1 MHAMVRGRG
10 SRPPAAA
17 CNLGLLLALAVLFPG
32 CAGSWGLFGAPP
44 KTVRKNALQSPD
56 PPGEL
61 DPALA
66 LARFRELDVDGSGTL
81 TRGEC
86 IALLEELGVPVG
98 DDGLELIMAELDLV
112 GNGHITLTAFEQW
125 AAENLGPGRSAMKAV
140 LVHAVEVMQE
150 MDILKVLLLP
160 MVVTYMYTWVQW
172 IQRKIYDIL
181 YTQIRF
187 QDPASVAALRE
198 YLKLKRTDA
207 YTNMEVTAQ
216 TEERAGDTAILL
228 ESNVLSDSDST
239 MYDIHTLDAAPMSIS
254 HLPVIGESEY
264 FVDPTVSKFRLPFLW
279 LTKSFESAP
288 LWNSLPPQLRE
299 LVTQATQIYNNMLK
313 GEQQSSHERRLT
325 NGQTVVASAFKWNE
339 ALLVKMIDEANQLVE
354 KKRTKSCEIMQ
365 ISGGTR
371 WERKHTPPRNMASI
385 VLEQPAVALLEDIRS
400 EPTFC
405 NPCRWIESN
414 NVPNSSK
421 PVASDCIRCGRAGN
435 SMVHETGT
443 RKKRSHI
450 NAFTCYMGRQAMA
463 SPAFCKRLRSSTR

>member
-1 MHAMVRGRG
+1 MVRGRG

-279 LTKSFESAP
+279 LTNSFESAP

-299 LVTQATQIYNNMLK
+299 LVTQATQI
-313 GEQQSSHERRLT
+313 
-325 NGQTVVASAFKWNE
+325 
-339 ALLVKMIDEANQLVE
+339 
-354 KKRTKSCEIMQ
+354 
-365 ISGGTR
+365 
-371 WERKHTPPRNMASI
+371 
-385 VLEQPAVALLEDIRS
+385 
-400 EPTFC
+400 
-405 NPCRWIESN
+405 
-414 NVPNSSK
+414 
-421 PVASDCIRCGRAGN
+421 
-435 SMVHETGT
+435 
-443 RKKRSHI
+443 
-450 NAFTCYMGRQAMA
+450 
-463 SPAFCKRLRSSTR
+463 